1 MPRGLSAL
9 RRKYLPKYLWRTALK
24 YWTVVLAVSL
34 VACGGDAEEPDATN
48 GPMPGAETAV
58 GAVENLIAAVN
69 QGDFTEV
76 SRLAIPGH
84 AALAALAEGATFAE
98 VASALEEG
106 DEEIASNFWAGFAQ
120 GSGTFLT
127 GDVAAEADGT
137 VTSGEVEFHRVTVQP
152 AEGDQRVLLVR
163 EDNGFKVDLFASFG
177 TGLADKMITPAERL
191 LTAQTADARL
201 ILARLREIVP
211 SLQVAA
217 SLPGTTTEASQ
228 QVIALIEVITRVG

>member
-1 MPRGLSAL
+1 VRRRLSC
-9 RRKYLPKYLWRTALK
+9 WI
-24 YWTVVLAVSL
+24 VVLIVSL
-34 VACGGDAEEPDATN
+34 AACGGDAEEPDATN
-48 GPMPGAETAV
+48 GPLPGAETAS
-58 GAVENLIAAVN
+58 GAVEDLIAAVN
-69 QGDFTEV
+69 QGDFTGV
-76 SRLAIPGH
+76 SRLAMPGH

-106 DEEIASNFWAGFAQ
+106 DEEIAANFWGGFAQ
-120 GSGTFLT
+120 GSGTFLA
-127 GDVAAEADGT
+127 GSVNVEEDGT
-137 VTSGEVEFHRVTVQP
+137 LTSGEVEFHRVVVQP

-163 EDNGFKVDLFASFG
+163 EEDGFRVDLFASFG

-201 ILARLREIVP
+201 ILARLQEIVP

-228 QVIALIEVITRVG
+228 QVIGLIEVITRVG

>member
-1 MPRGLSAL
+1 MLRGL
-9 RRKYLPKYLWRTALK
+9 R
-24 YWTVVLAVSL
+24 YWTIVLVVSL
-34 VACGGDAEEPDATN
+34 AACGGDVEEPDATN
-48 GPMPGAETAV
+48 GPAPGAETAL
-58 GAVENLIAAVN
+58 GAVEDLIAAVD
-69 QGDFTEV
+69 QGDFTAA
-76 SRLAIPGH
+76 SRLAMPGH

-127 GDVAAEADGT
+127 GSVAAEEDGT
-137 VTSGEVEFHRVTVQP
+137 FTSGEAEFHRVIVQP
-152 AEGDQRVLLVR
+152 AEGDVRTLLVR

-177 TGLADKMITPAERL
+177 TGLADKMVTPVERL
-191 LTAQTADARL
+191 LTAQTADSRL
-201 ILARLREIVP
+201 ILARLQEIVP

-217 SLPGTTTEASQ
+217 SLPGTTAEASQ